1 MKRNLIYLTA
11 IALSAVGIA
20 AYVGLRNHTS
30 INPKVQS
37 VFQSKIDGA
46 ITEYKAKGAVAILMN
61 AKNGEIV
68 AMYSAPN
75 DKSILNQTFE
85 FGSILSLAN
94 PILAME
100 NGIDA
105 NRQYDVS
112 KPFTP
117 TDKSGADIATI
128 RDTFTPT
135 QSSMN
140 ITEITINSSN
150 IGSAQIAL
158 DLPQNA
164 YGELFARLCMN
175 APLNLDFGQSA
186 APNIPSQWRKID
198 RIHASLGHGVFITP
212 IHLMAASNAIINDGI
227 YVAPWT
233 TTRPQSGERV
243 IASEHSAVIRDIMH
257 KIAVKVWNDEMN
269 VGIKSAS
276 STQTGTKDI
285 VTSVFATFP
294 IDNPKYS
301 LLIIVDSPQQHK
313 TAAWN
318 AVPLTKSI
326 LTEIM
331 PML

>member
-1 MKRNLIYLTA
+1 MKKNLIYLAA

-20 AYVGLRNHTS
+20 AYVGRWNHTS
-30 INPKVQS
+30 INPTVQS

-68 AMYSAPN
+68 AMYSAPE

-85 FGSILSLAN
+85 FGGILSLFN

-112 KPFTP
+112 KP
-117 TDKSGADIATI
+117 
-128 RDTFTPT
+128 FTPT

-164 YGELFARLCMN
+164 YGELFARLRMN

-186 APNIPSQWRKID
+186 APNIPSQWRKTD
-198 RIHASLGHGVFITP
+198 RINASLGHGVFITP
-212 IHLMAASNAIINDGI
+212 IHLMAVSNAIINDGI

-233 TTRPQSGERV
+233 MHPQSGERV
-243 IASEHSAVIRDIMH
+243 IASEHSVVIRDIMH
-257 KIAVKVWNDEMN
+257 KIAVKVWNDDMN

-276 STQTGTKDI
+276 ATQTDTKDI
-285 VTSVFATFP
+285 VTSAFAAFP

-301 LLIIVDSPQQHK
+301 LLIIVDSPQQQYK

-326 LTEIM
+326 LTEII